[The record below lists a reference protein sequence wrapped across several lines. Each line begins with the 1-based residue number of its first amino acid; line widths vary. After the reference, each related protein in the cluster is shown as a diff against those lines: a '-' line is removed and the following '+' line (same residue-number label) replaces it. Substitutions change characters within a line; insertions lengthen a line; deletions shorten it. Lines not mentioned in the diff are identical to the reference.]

1 METCREAL
9 ERRQEDKARMGV
21 GHKDLGRTIL
31 GMPLGLYLGVLAL
44 TSVCMYTGCVPKSL
58 VPAFLVLMVFGEGLN
73 AIGNTV
79 PVVKTYLGG
88 SVICILGAAAI
99 QAVGLLPEQTYETMD
114 FFINDS
120 GFLIFY
126 ISALI
131 TGSLFNIDR
140 KLLLRATVRLL
151 PVAAASLAVGI
162 LASGLF
168 GILLGQGFWGG
179 ILYLGVPMTSGGMTA
194 GTVPLSD
201 IYAQALGADP
211 SAMLTK
217 MAPATVL
224 GNCVAIIFG
233 GLLNNLGKKRP
244 ELTGNGMLV
253 NDGRPVKKTPPMK
266 PSFGSLC
273 TGMVIAFAFYQLG
286 AVLHKFVPM
295 IPTYAWMIL
304 AVVLVKGTGI
314 LSETLEDAAREWG
327 QFAIHSWTAAALTGI
342 GFTLIDLNSILKTLT
357 VPLSA
362 CGGGSGGCDHADGG
376 SSGKAGGILSSG
388 IRHCGWYV
396 HYQHGR
402 LWKCGRFKQRPPHGA
417 PSLCPDRYQ
426 VLRGS
431 DADPGRD
438 PGAVGGL
445 ARFSCQKLPYMIRY
459 S

>member
-1 METCREAL
+1 MEMCREAV
-9 ERRQEDKARMGV
+9 ERRLEGKAGPGAA
-21 GHKDLGRTIL
+21 GHKDHGRTIL

-44 TSVCMYTGCVPKSL
+44 TSACMYTGCVPKSL

-233 GLLNNLGKKRP
+233 GLLNNLGKRRP
-244 ELTGNGMLV
+244 ELTGNGILV

-273 TGMVIAFAFYQLG
+273 TGMVIAFAFY
-286 AVLHKFVPM
+286 
-295 IPTYAWMIL
+295 
-304 AVVLVKGTGI
+304 
-314 LSETLEDAAREWG
+314 
-327 QFAIHSWTAAALTGI
+327 
-342 GFTLIDLNSILKTLT
+342 
-357 VPLSA
+357 
-362 CGGGSGGCDHADGG
+362 
-376 SSGKAGGILSSG
+376 
-388 IRHCGWYV
+388 
-396 HYQHGR
+396 
-402 LWKCGRFKQRPPHGA
+402 
-417 PSLCPDRYQ
+417 
-426 VLRGS
+426 
-431 DADPGRD
+431 
-438 PGAVGGL
+438 
-445 ARFSCQKLPYMIRY
+445 
-459 S
+459 

>member
-9 ERRQEDKARMGV
+9 ERRQEGKAGMGA
-21 GHKDLGRTIL
+21 GHKDHGRTIL

-217 MAPATVL
+217 
-224 GNCVAIIFG
+224 
-233 GLLNNLGKKRP
+233 
-244 ELTGNGMLV
+244 
-253 NDGRPVKKTPPMK
+253 TPPMK

-357 VPLSA
+357 VPYLLAVAVVVAVITLTAAVLGKLAGFYPLESA
-362 CGGGSGGCDHADGG
+362 IAAGMCTTNMGGSGNVAVL
-376 SSGKAGGILSSG
+376 SSAHRMELLPFAQIVTRSCGALMLTLGGIL
-388 IRHCGWYV
+388 V
-396 HYQHGR
+396 Q
-402 LWKCGRFKQRPPHGA
+402 L
-417 PSLCPDRYQ
+417 
-426 VLRGS
+426 
-431 DADPGRD
+431 
-438 PGAVGGL
+438 VG
-445 ARFSCQKLPYMIRY
+445 
-459 S
+459 